1 MTYGVLLAQLGQQ
14 LEAIGE
20 EALALELAFRHLKG
34 WSKTDL
40 VLAQREPVRDDDRC
54 LLEQLYQELAQHKP
68 YQYLIGQAEFRE
80 LTLAVDERVLIPR
93 PETEEL
99 VDLILAENPQRQLSV
114 LDIGTGSGAIA
125 LSLKSERPTWQVTAS
140 DVSYDAL
147 YVARDNAK
155 RCQLD
160 VTFIQSDVFEHIEGR
175 YDLIVSNPPYIAY
188 EDKDEVGLNVL
199 TSEPH
204 LALFADEEGYQ
215 IYRRII
221 AKTTNH
227 INPTGKLYFE
237 IGYKQ
242 GSKLSQLL
250 QKTFPRRRVRVLKDS
265 FGQERMVVLD
275 DG

>member
-99 VDLILAENPQRQLSV
+99 VDLILAENPQTQLSV

-147 YVARDNAK
+147 CVARDNAK

-160 VTFIQSDVFEHIEGR
+160 VTFIQSDVFEQIEGR

-221 AKTTNH
+221 AKASNH
-227 INPTGKLYFE
+227 LNPTGKLYFE

-242 GSKLSQLL
+242 GPKLSQLL
-250 QKTFPRRRVRVLKDS
+250 QKPFPRRRVRVLKDS